1 MSSLAVMIIVLLG
14 IGVVVGIVKP
24 DQIIRWLG
32 ILFIGLY
39 LFWII
44 MCWVQTTYTQ
54 LSPTEKYLMMLLGFI
69 ILVIV
74 FFELVFGSGRG
85 IRILGK
91 FFLQAITFLL
101 TAPFKL
107 LGNTIEF
114 CRDKLSKRQ
123 AARRSQI
130 ARRTN

>member
-1 MSSLAVMIIVLLG
+1 MSSLAVMVIVLLG
-14 IGVVVGIVKP
+14 IGLMIGIVKP

-32 ILFIGLY
+32 ILFVGLY
-39 LFWII
+39 LLSLI
-44 MCWVQTTYTQ
+44 MCWAQNTYVQ
-54 LSPTEKYLMMLLGFI
+54 LSPTEKYLMMLLGFV

-91 FFLQAITFLL
+91 FFLQVVTFLI

-114 CRDKLSKRQ
+114 CRDKLAKRQ